1 VSSGAA
7 WAHSSR
13 AGSLRETGRTDRRCA
28 RGCTQLEGSVLCVNP
43 GRLTKG
49 TSAGTFVHVHI
60 HPATDGA
67 ADGAELAA
75 RTRVEV
81 LRV

>member
-1 VSSGAA
+1 MVGPQLHHQVTLHAL
-7 WAHSSR
+7 HL
-13 AGSLRETGRTDRRCA
+13 LRRHLPLQLRLLR
-28 RGCTQLEGSVLCVNP
+28 QLEGSVLCVNP